1 MSVTQMI
8 LSLMSLYVS
17 DLERILVRMNEAF
30 HGTLS
35 KSPSTQRSSAR
46 SLSNEVYIHKGGNFS
61 FTENTAEGGLTMN
74 VIGTREH

>member
-46 SLSNEVYIHKGGNFS
+46 SLSNEIYIHRVVEGDFS
-61 FTENTAEGGLTMN
+61 FTGNTAEGGL
-74 VIGTREH
+74 